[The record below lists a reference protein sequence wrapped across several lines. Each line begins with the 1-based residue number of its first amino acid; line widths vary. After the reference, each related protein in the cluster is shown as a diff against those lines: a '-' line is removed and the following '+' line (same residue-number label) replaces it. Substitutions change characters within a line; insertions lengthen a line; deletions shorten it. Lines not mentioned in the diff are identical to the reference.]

1 MESSK
6 ETYSKLYNV
15 KGGQIVSLDDIL
27 LEFALSL
34 TTEEK
39 ESLFNLQHH
48 IFKLYSQCVNLSFAK
63 QHLKCV

>member
-15 KGGQIVSLDDIL
+15 KGGHMVSLVDTV

-34 TTEEK
+34 TTEE
-39 ESLFNLQHH
+39 
-48 IFKLYSQCVNLSFAK
+48 
-63 QHLKCV
+63 

>member
-15 KGGQIVSLDDIL
+15 KGGQKVSLDDTV

-34 TTEEK
+34 TIEE
-39 ESLFNLQHH
+39 
-48 IFKLYSQCVNLSFAK
+48 
-63 QHLKCV
+63 